1 MLPALGFALFATAD
15 RAQRI
20 DGGDSPDGAGGEAG
34 LEYLA
39 VRAEGEIRRVN
50 DAAPF
55 FPVGADTVGIFR
67 YFEAITDGKCRAGLC
82 DHLLG
87 FIEWID

>member
-1 MLPALGFALFATAD
+1 M
-15 RAQRI
+15 
-20 DGGDSPDGAGGEAG
+20 
-34 LEYLA
+34 EYLS

-55 FPVGADTVGIFR
+55 FPVGADAVGIFR
-67 YFEAITDGKCRAGLC
+67 YFEAITDGKCRAGFC

-87 FIEWID
+87 FIERIY

>member
-1 MLPALGFALFATAD
+1 M
-15 RAQRI
+15 
-20 DGGDSPDGAGGEAG
+20 
-34 LEYLA
+34 EYLS

-55 FPVGADTVGIFR
+55 FPVGADAVGIFR

-82 DHLLG
+82 HHLLG
-87 FIEWID
+87 FIERVYRQGDDVGVLGCEFF